1 MFRSL
6 FRYYTKESAKR
17 IKTIRDIKSG
27 DDLQSSQIPMGFSQ
41 PMMEPFRARAYC
53 TAESYDFKK
62 LSELIH
68 REYRMLPYMADEV
81 YHVYLSKEYQEIKDS
96 STAVFQIDAETPQAF
111 LFQNGTFVTW
121 GATQEQSEKLLSQ
134 VKFVESNPVPMETEF
149 FDYYVDISQPGG
161 MSTDTIIIGEDLPP
175 EQAKFVYSA
184 GMSRSVKLAALENA
198 LETHLSKNKHIP
210 LILLQGKK
218 LPVSRDDQLR
228 NLGELFYL
236 RAQVNLNSEL
246 LDLPDFCWSSL
257 KMEEYFDLISKNLD
271 VRPRIAVFNKKLDY
285 ANEVA
290 EVIRNHLHEQHSLKL
305 EWAIIILISVEIA
318 FSTLHYLQTGTF

>member
-1 MFRSL
+1 
-6 FRYYTKESAKR
+6 
-17 IKTIRDIKSG
+17 
-27 DDLQSSQIPMGFSQ
+27 
-41 PMMEPFRARAYC
+41 
-53 TAESYDFKK
+53 
-62 LSELIH
+62 
-68 REYRMLPYMADEV
+68 
-81 YHVYLSKEYQEIKDS
+81 
-96 STAVFQIDAETPQAF
+96 
-111 LFQNGTFVTW
+111 
-121 GATQEQSEKLLSQ
+121 
-134 VKFVESNPVPMETEF
+134 METEF
-149 FDYYVDISQPGG
+149 FDYYIDISQPGG
-161 MSTDTIIIGEDLPP
+161 MSTDTIIIGEDLPAQ
-175 EQAKFVYSA
+175 QAKFVYSA

-198 LETHLSKNKHIP
+198 LEMHLSKNKHFP

-305 EWAIIILISVEIA
+305 EWAIIVLISVEIA
-318 FSTLHYLQTGTF
+318 FSTLHFLQTGTF